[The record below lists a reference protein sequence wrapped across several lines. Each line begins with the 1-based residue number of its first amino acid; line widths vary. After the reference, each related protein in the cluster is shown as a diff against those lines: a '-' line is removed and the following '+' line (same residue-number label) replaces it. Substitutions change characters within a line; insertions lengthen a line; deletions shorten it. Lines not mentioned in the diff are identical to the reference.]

1 MMETTYLKTRALL
14 SVRDS
19 ENPPYM
25 SGQEHIWMLD
35 HNQSIILSSVRDADG
50 LKENITNDTEYDY
63 DANAHFEI
71 PTDELVPLAVVYGLT
86 LLIGVIGNA
95 LVIVSVTR
103 YQRMRSITNIFL
115 LSLAS
120 ADLLV
125 VCICIPVKCAAFIS
139 FTWTF
144 GEFLCKAVHYLQNV
158 SSVCSVLTLTTM
170 SLERYY
176 AIRHPMRAKY
186 VCTAGRAWRVTCVL
200 WTLSIIL
207 AMPIIFQRV
216 HKLVGVK
223 VKAYWCIN
231 NWESVFYSRLYE
243 VYMLLL
249 MLIVPLLIMTFAYVS
264 IIRELWTMASLRS
277 SMTSRGYV
285 VKRHSQN
292 TSNGQCVGVTNG
304 TGAGW
309 AANRLGGITRF
320 AFRSKNAN
328 GGSTHSTPA
337 SSPGRNSERS
347 PVFRSQSVNRDGEDD
362 KTKIQVIKMLVAVI
376 VVFILCWAPILIS
389 NTLTAFGYIDTLNY
403 GYLKPMRQV
412 FYLMSYANSCINPVI
427 YGFMSKHFRSTFYH
441 ALCTCWKSPRGA
453 RSRVLMRQTSWQS
466 RSTNIREFGD
476 LELTS
481 VEVTGCG
488 PCTPSNV

>member
-1 MMETTYLKTRALL
+1 
-14 SVRDS
+14 
-19 ENPPYM
+19 
-25 SGQEHIWMLD
+25 
-35 HNQSIILSSVRDADG
+35 
-50 LKENITNDTEYDY
+50 
-63 DANAHFEI
+63 
-71 PTDELVPLAVVYGLT
+71 
-86 LLIGVIGNA
+86 
-95 LVIVSVTR
+95 
-103 YQRMRSITNIFL
+103 
-115 LSLAS
+115 
-120 ADLLV
+120 
-125 VCICIPVKCAAFIS
+125 AAFIS

-277 SMTSRGYV
+277 SMTS
-285 VKRHSQN
+285 
-292 TSNGQCVGVTNG
+292 
-304 TGAGW
+304 
-309 AANRLGGITRF
+309 
-320 AFRSKNAN
+320 KNAN

-466 RSTNIREFGD
+466 RSTN
-476 LELTS
+476 
-481 VEVTGCG
+481 
-488 PCTPSNV
+488 